1 MGSSPATPTKII
13 CSSSRESFVN
23 KLYPLL
29 SREAPLWYKNEAC
42 GVNGNEHTYRSA
54 ASRQSGIGGKKTPHQ
69 FCEVSMVEIEELSH
83 DEIQRIVSEAG
94 AEAVKKAFAAGLPV
108 CGSEGDKIIKYFPDG
123 TKKVIGKIEHSTVPI
138 DHTQLVGSQL
148 PVK

>member
-1 MGSSPATPTKII
+1 
-13 CSSSRESFVN
+13 
-23 KLYPLL
+23 
-29 SREAPLWYKNEAC
+29 
-42 GVNGNEHTYRSA
+42 VNGNEHTYRSA

-83 DEIQRIVSEAG
+83 DEFQRIVSEAG

-123 TKKVIGKIEHSTVPI
+123 TKKVIGELEHSMVPI
-138 DHTQLVGSQL
+138 DLAQLVGSQL